1 MHSHTGSRERD
12 ADTTMIVGLSG
23 QKRSGKDTI
32 AAYLVKE
39 HNFERKAFADPL
51 KRSVA
56 ALFDIPYSE
65 VDKLKLDDDLLVGIG
80 SNGKPEYD
88 QWIQYEGFRALSFRE
103 FLQRYG
109 TESHRDVFGQDFWLD
124 HTLPVQGFYP
134 GRAIVVTDV
143 RFTNEAARIRE
154 LGGIVVRVSRNNS
167 SAAPSD
173 QDQHRSEVIDFDW
186 DYLIENDG
194 SFGDLYAHIEDML
207 CHLIDTAEV
216 G

>member
-1 MHSHTGSRERD
+1 
-12 ADTTMIVGLSG
+12 MIVGLSG

-56 ALFDIPYSE
+56 ALFDIPFSE
-65 VDKLKLDDDLLVGIG
+65 VDKLKLDPQVEVIIRKWKDGNIFEDYVRM
-80 SNGKPEYD
+80 NK
-88 QWIQYEGFRALSFRE
+88 RT

-109 TESHRDVFGQDFWLD
+109 TEAHRDVFGQDFWLD

-194 SFGDLYAHIEDML
+194 TFGDLYSHIEDML

>member
-1 MHSHTGSRERD
+1 VHSHTGSRERD

-56 ALFDIPYSE
+56 ALFDIPFSE
-65 VDKLKLDDDLLVGIG
+65 VDKLKLDPQVEVIIRKWKDGNIFEDYVRM
-80 SNGKPEYD
+80 NK
-88 QWIQYEGFRALSFRE
+88 RT

-109 TESHRDVFGQDFWLD
+109 TEAHRDVFGQDFWLD

-154 LGGIVVRVSRNNS
+154 LGGIVVKVSRNNS
-167 SAAPSD
+167 NAAPSD